1 MSEAKKALE
10 QAIGRIG
17 KAYGDLLRVAEKHG
31 HEISKEDYAK
41 AQFFMSETINKIW
54 DKVDVVRDVAKATSG
69 EFSLDSIEVPASASL
84 KIMTPAGVQEWQV
97 PAGAPFSQPVEAP
110 RPQIDPSKMDGR
122 SLAQAIGGRLT
133 KQAKANIQR
142 PAPSVNI
149 DLDDDD
155 DTPSATTTEDDL
167 LDDVDFIDDK

>member
-1 MSEAKKALE
+1 MQTEAKKALE
-10 QAIGRIG
+10 QAIGKIG

-41 AQFFMSETINKIW
+41 AQFFLSETIKKIW

-69 EFSLDSIEVPASASL
+69 EFSLDSIEMPVPEIL
-84 KIMTPAGVQEWQV
+84 KSHTHATG
-97 PAGAPFSQPVEAP
+97 FSTLQSPPIE
-110 RPQIDPSKMDGR
+110 IDPSKMDGR

-149 DLDDDD
+149 DLDDEDEGL
-155 DTPSATTTEDDL
+155 PATTLEDDL
-167 LDDVDFIDDK
+167 LNDVDFIDDK